1 MGNILHFLVPGYAKI
16 IFVVLA
22 ICVVVGDIVLLNHQL
37 KNKEEM
43 LATANVK
50 IENLTQEYRVMA
62 DTLKKSI
69 DMQNAAILQYQRDTE
84 IAKQVLATT
93 VKTAAIEKAANDKRV
108 FAILNQPKPK
118 SCQGSIDSLVNEV
131 GSLQW
136 KQ

>member
-1 MGNILHFLVPGYAKI
+1 MGNILQFLVPGYAKI

-84 IAKQVLATT
+84 IAKQVLDTT

-108 FAILNQPKPK
+108 FAILNQPKPM
-118 SCQGSIDSLVNEV
+118 SCQGSIDSLVDEV